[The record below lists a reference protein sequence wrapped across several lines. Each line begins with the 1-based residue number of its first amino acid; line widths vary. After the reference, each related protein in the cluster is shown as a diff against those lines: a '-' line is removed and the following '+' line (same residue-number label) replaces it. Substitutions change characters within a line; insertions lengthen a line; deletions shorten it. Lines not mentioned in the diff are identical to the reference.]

1 MVISEIFFTFQHPKT
16 TFYRIYNFKMIL
28 TKICNMKK
36 ISILLVT
43 TILMTACVSK
53 KKYLA
58 LEQENGEIKS
68 ELTKTKVEKEE
79 LETKFA
85 IIEARVDQYN
95 TKIQSLNDDVEG
107 LTLDNKAKFQVSEDG
122 TVASGASK
130 EKMRATLQNVDPE
143 KLAGAKTLKDSM
155 NIAVQYNLSKA
166 MDTSDL
172 EEDEEIVVD
181 INETVVMISIAD
193 DMLFNT
199 ASYRVGS
206 KADKILKKLA
216 DVINSEPS
224 LDVMVE
230 GHTDSR
236 SINTAKVSDNWELS
250 VLRATSVVKKLQ
262 NQFNVAPEQLIAS
275 GRSSYQPL
283 VENDSR
289 ENRAKNRRTRIILMP
304 NIDKFFALMEAE

>member
-1 MVISEIFFTFQHPKT
+1 
-16 TFYRIYNFKMIL
+16 
-28 TKICNMKK
+28 MKK

-43 TILMTACVSK
+43 AILLSSCVSK

-58 LEQENGEIKS
+58 LEQQHGETVS
-68 ELTKTKVEKEE
+68 ELTKTKVEKED
-79 LETKFA
+79 LENKFA
-85 IIEARVDQYN
+85 VIEKRVNDYN
-95 TKIQSLNDDVEG
+95 YKIQSLNSDVEG
-107 LTLDNKAKFQVSEDG
+107 LRIENKAKFQVSKDG

-130 EKMRATLQNVDPE
+130 EKMRATLQNVSAD

-155 NIAVQYNLSKA
+155 NLAVQYNLSKA
-166 MDTSDL
+166 INTSDL
-172 EEDEEIVVD
+172 NEDNDIVVD
-181 INETVVMISIAD
+181 INETVVMISID
-193 DMLFNT
+193 DNMLFNT
-199 ASYRVGS
+199 ASYRVGN

-236 SINTAKVSDNWELS
+236 TINTAKVSDNWELS

-262 NQFNVAPEQLIAS
+262 KQFNVAPEQLIAS

-304 NIDKFFALMEAE
+304 NIDKFFALMEAK